1 MVRRISQAK
10 NKTSG
15 LPRRLRLLAMTGGA
29 GVCGAALRLPH
40 SAFRICAFPTR
51 LSAPL
56 TTAWNPCAGRMS
68 PASCRCLRR
77 QIRARIPQPPS
88 LRGGVADAAIQ
99 FHSLTNGSSHQ
110 PGEKQDLWIAA
121 SATPPRN

>member
-15 LPRRLRLLAMTGGA
+15 LPRRLRLLAMTGRRA
-29 GVCGAALRLPH
+29 WRRIAH
-40 SAFRICAFPTR
+40 SAFRICAFPTQ

-56 TTAWNPCAGRMS
+56 TAAWNPCAGRMS

-88 LRGGVADAAIQ
+88 LRGGAADAAIQ

-110 PGEKQDLWIAA
+110 PGEKQDLWIAT